1 MFHILGWIFA
11 CEQGNLIF
19 CLLFS
24 LYQGDAMHHKLTQ
37 AIEEISTVVLGKEM
51 QIRLALTCFLAQGHL
66 LIEDLPGIGKT
77 TLAHC
82 LARVL
87 GLDFSR
93 VQFTSDLLP
102 GDLLGV
108 SVYEQNAGLFTFHPG
123 PVFTQVLL
131 ADEIN
136 RATPKTQSALLE
148 AMEER
153 QVTVEGHTRPLEAP
167 FFVIATQNPLE
178 QAGTFALPE
187 SQKDRFLFRLTMGY
201 PDPEAE
207 RAILR
212 QDASGAR
219 PADLEPVM
227 DARTLLDLQEQVGQV
242 HVSDILLEYLRA
254 ILERTRTN
262 GQFLAGLSPRAGL
275 ALLRGAKSWA
285 FGEGRDFVMPE
296 DIHTV
301 FPFVVT
307 HRLTPATGQGIVR
320 PEDVTELLETIPVPV

>member
-1 MFHILGWIFA
+1 MTIVRGH
-11 CEQGNLIF
+11 QGKK
-19 CLLFS
+19 
-24 LYQGDAMHHKLTQ
+24 GVMHSTL
-37 AIEEISTVVLGKEM
+37 ALAVDEISKVVLGKRA
-51 QIRLALTCFLAQGHL
+51 QIRLALTCFLARGHL

-153 QVTVEGHTRPLEAP
+153 QITVEGTTRPLEEP

-187 SQKDRFLFRLTMGY
+187 SQKDRFLFRLAMGY

-207 RAILR
+207 RFMLR
-212 QDASGAR
+212 NDFLGPG
-219 PADLEPVM
+219 PADLKPVM
-227 DARTLLDLQEQVGQV
+227 DAHTLVDLQQQVAKV
-242 HVSDILLEYLRA
+242 HVSDILLEYIQTIMEVSRA
-254 ILERTRTN
+254 SDL
-262 GQFLAGLSPRAGL
+262 FLAGLSPRAGL

-285 FGEGRDFVMPE
+285 FGEGRDYVIPE
-296 DIHTV
+296 DIHEV
-301 FPFVVT
+301 FYFVVT
-307 HRLTPATGQGIVR
+307 HRLAPAAAHGVVR
-320 PEDVTELLETIPVPV
+320 TEDVTELLNAVLVPI

>member
-1 MFHILGWIFA
+1 
-11 CEQGNLIF
+11 
-19 CLLFS
+19 
-24 LYQGDAMHHKLTQ
+24 MHPTL
-37 AIEEISTVVLGKEM
+37 ALAVDEISKVVLGKRA
-51 QIRLALTCFLAQGHL
+51 QIRLALTCFLARGHL

-102 GDLLGV
+102 GDLLEV

-153 QVTVEGHTRPLEAP
+153 QITVEGTTRPLEEP

-187 SQKDRFLFRLTMGY
+187 SQKDRFLFRLAMGY

-207 RAILR
+207 RFMLR
-212 QDASGAR
+212 NDSLGPG
-219 PADLEPVM
+219 PADLKPVM
-227 DARTLLDLQEQVGQV
+227 DAQTLVDLQQQVAKV
-242 HVSDILLEYLRA
+242 HVSDILLEYIQAIMEVSRA
-254 ILERTRTN
+254 SDL
-262 GQFLAGLSPRAGL
+262 FLAGLSPRAGL

-285 FGEGRDFVMPE
+285 FGEGRDYVIPE
-296 DIHTV
+296 DIHEV
-301 FPFVVT
+301 FYFVVT
-307 HRLTPATGQGIVR
+307 HRLAPAAAHGVVR
-320 PEDVTELLETIPVPV
+320 TEDVTELLNAVLVPI

>member
-1 MFHILGWIFA
+1 
-11 CEQGNLIF
+11 
-19 CLLFS
+19 
-24 LYQGDAMHHKLTQ
+24 MHPTLTL
-37 AIEEISTVVLGKEM
+37 AVDEISKVVLGKKE

-82 LARVL
+82 LAQVF

-93 VQFTSDLLP
+93 IQFTSDLLP
-102 GDLLGV
+102 GDILGV
-108 SVYEQNAGLFTFHPG
+108 SVYEKHSGRFIFHPG

-148 AMEER
+148 AMEEG
-153 QVTVEGHTRPLEAP
+153 QVTIEGTTRSLQSP

-201 PDPEAE
+201 PDSEAE
-207 RAILR
+207 TAILR
-212 QDASGAR
+212 QDAAR
-219 PADLEPVM
+219 TKQVELAPVI
-227 DARTLLDLQEQVGQV
+227 DAETLLDLQQQVARV
-242 HVSDILLEYLRA
+242 HVSDILLDYIRL
-254 ILERTRTN
+254 ILEATRSDTR
-262 GQFLAGLSPRAGL
+262 FLAGLSPRAGL

-285 FGEGRDFVMPE
+285 LGEGRDYLMPE
-296 DIHTV
+296 DIRAV
-301 FPFVVT
+301 FPWVVT
-307 HRLTPATGQGIVR
+307 HRLSPRPGQGNVL
-320 PEDVTELLETIPVPV
+320 PDEVMELLAAVPVPV

>member
-1 MFHILGWIFA
+1 
-11 CEQGNLIF
+11 
-19 CLLFS
+19 
-24 LYQGDAMHHKLTQ
+24 MHHILTQ

-153 QVTVEGHTRPLEAP
+153 QVTVEGNTRPLEEP

-187 SQKDRFLFRLTMGY
+187 SQKDRFLFRLAMGY

-212 QDASGAR
+212 QDASGVR
-219 PADLEPVM
+219 PGDLKPVM
-227 DARTLLDLQEQVGQV
+227 DARTLLDLQQQVGQV
-242 HVSDILLEYLRA
+242 HVSDILLEYIRLLLA
-254 ILERTRTN
+254 RTRTS

-285 FGEGRDFVMPE
+285 FGEGRNFVMPE
-296 DIHTV
+296 DIQV
-301 FPFVVT
+301 IFPFVVT
-307 HRLTPATGQGIVR
+307 HRLTPATGHGVVR
-320 PEDVTELLETIPVPV
+320 AEDVAELLETVPVPV

>member
-1 MFHILGWIFA
+1 
-11 CEQGNLIF
+11 
-19 CLLFS
+19 
-24 LYQGDAMHHKLTQ
+24 MHHTLTQ
-37 AIEEISTVVLGKEM
+37 AIEEISTVVLGKQR

-82 LARVL
+82 LAQVL
-87 GLDFSR
+87 GLDFTR

-108 SVYEQNAGLFTFHPG
+108 SVYEQRAGLFTFHPG

-153 QVTVEGHTRPLEAP
+153 QVTVEGATRSLEEP

-187 SQKDRFLFRLTMGY
+187 SQKDRFLFRLAMGY
-201 PDPEAE
+201 PDAEAE
-207 RAILR
+207 RSILR
-212 QDASGAR
+212 KDTPGMR
-219 PADLEPVM
+219 PDRLQPVM
-227 DARTLLDLQEQVGQV
+227 DGQTLLDLQQQVREV
-242 HVSDILLEYLRA
+242 HVSEILLEYIRS
-254 ILERTRTN
+254 ILEMTRNN

-285 FGEGRDFVMPE
+285 FGEGREYVMPE
-296 DIHTV
+296 DIHAV

-307 HRLTPATGQGIVR
+307 HRLTPATGQGSVR
-320 PEDVTELLETIPVPV
+320 PDDMNELLASVPVPV

>member
-1 MFHILGWIFA
+1 
-11 CEQGNLIF
+11 
-19 CLLFS
+19 
-24 LYQGDAMHHKLTQ
+24 MHHTLTQ
-37 AIEEISTVVLGKEM
+37 AIEEISTVVLGKQR

-82 LARVL
+82 LAQVL
-87 GLDFSR
+87 GLDFTR

-108 SVYEQNAGLFTFHPG
+108 SVYEQRAGLFTFHPG

-153 QVTVEGHTRPLEAP
+153 QVTVEGATRSLEEP

-187 SQKDRFLFRLTMGY
+187 SQKDRFLFRLAMGY
-201 PDPEAE
+201 PDAEAE
-207 RAILR
+207 RSILR
-212 QDASGAR
+212 KDTPGMR
-219 PADLEPVM
+219 PDRLQPVM
-227 DARTLLDLQEQVGQV
+227 DGQTLLDLQQQVREV
-242 HVSDILLEYLRA
+242 HVSEILLEYIRS
-254 ILERTRTN
+254 ILEMTRNN

-285 FGEGRDFVMPE
+285 FGEGREYVMPE
-296 DIHTV
+296 DIHAV
-301 FPFVVT
+301 FPFVVA
-307 HRLTPATGQGIVR
+307 HRLTPATGQGSVR
-320 PEDVTELLETIPVPV
+320 PDDMTELLASVPVPV